1 MEFDPRRPKWQQ
13 IADEITRRIKSGRYA
28 AGFQLSEVR
37 LAEEFG
43 VNRDTLRKA
52 TRALRE
58 SGWITTTPSMGSF
71 VADSLPTEDEHQ
83 DDA

>member
-1 MEFDPRRPKWQQ
+1 VEFNPREPKWRQ
-13 IADEITRRIKSGRYA
+13 IADEITRRISSGRYPTDY
-28 AGFQLSEVR
+28 QLSEVR

-58 SGWITTTPSMGSF
+58 AGWITTTPGMGSF
-71 VADSLPTEDEHQ
+71 VAERPEGE
-83 DDA
+83 

>member
-13 IADEITRRIKSGRYA
+13 IADEITRRIKGRQYP

-52 TRALRE
+52 TRYLRE
-58 SGWITTTPSMGSF
+58 EGWITTTPSMGSF
-71 VADSLPTEDEHQ
+71 VADSLPAEKEHQ
-83 DDA
+83 GNE